1 MLGSF
6 TKRITCVVASFGL
19 ALVGIVAGCGT
30 IGPPVPPEDIG
41 IAAAVLKQQEREA
54 KGKELQEKAVKEAQ
68 EKALQE
74 QAGEAGAAE
83 RKAQEGA
90 ADEDDVILKDLRPIG
105 TR

>member
-1 MLGSF
+1 MKAWRVISL
-6 TKRITCVVASFGL
+6 GL
-19 ALVGIVAGCGT
+19 ALTGVGMMSGCGT

-54 KGKELQEKAVKEAQ
+54 KGKELKEKAVKEQQ

-83 RKAQEGA
+83 RKAEKGA
-90 ADEDDVILKDLRPIG
+90 ADEDDVILKPLLPIG